1 MMKNEIEVV
10 RSLGAILKTGLCHI
24 RYIGSL
30 GLAEECQI
38 EACHLHNLPKLIV
51 DFKLEL
57 LDYYFNVERVSYLNS
72 LKDEG
77 TKLNADSMYK
87 HHWQIIENALN
98 SQ

>member
-1 MMKNEIEVV
+1 MKDKTEVV
-10 RSLGAILKTGLCHI
+10 QSLESILRRGLCHI

-38 EACHLHNLPKLIV
+38 EAYHLHNLPKLIV

-72 LKDEG
+72 LKDED
-77 TKLNADSMYK
+77 TKLNAESMYK